1 MSLNIKDPETDAL
14 AREVAELA
22 KESLTEA
29 IKTSLAERRDRLRQR
44 RADETLVRDLLEI
57 GRRFS
62 ALPVEDERSLEDMLY
77 DEDGLPK

>member
-22 KESLTEA
+22 KESLTDA
-29 IKTSLAERRDRLRQR
+29 IKIALSERRDRLRQR
-44 RADETLVRDLLEI
+44 RADETLVRDLLQI

-62 ALPVEDERSLEDMLY
+62 ALPVEDGRSIDDMLY